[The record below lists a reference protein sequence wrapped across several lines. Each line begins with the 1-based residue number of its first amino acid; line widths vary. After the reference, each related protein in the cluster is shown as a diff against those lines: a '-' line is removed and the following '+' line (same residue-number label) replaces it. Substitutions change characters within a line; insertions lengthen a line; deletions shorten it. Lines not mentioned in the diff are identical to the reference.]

1 MGSAEDAQTL
11 GQLENLITREIQSKK
26 NKALATT
33 TSGERGT
40 PPSEEEE
47 DASLDNLE
55 SLLKKE
61 ETRIQREEES
71 FSGKTKSVDL
81 EQDLFNGKTKANVVT
96 PIEELDSD
104 KASVEEEDSSSGGF
118 PPPETDRENIN
129 LEEHVEENQYK
140 WLKKKLGKK
149 SRGKKLNGDE
159 ADEHFDSKLEETGSD
174 IKLDEMQS
182 GSHGKD
188 NKKKKKRKSRSKM

>member
-1 MGSAEDAQTL
+1 MG
-11 GQLENLITREIQSKK
+11 
-26 NKALATT
+26 
-33 TSGERGT
+33 
-40 PPSEEEE
+40 
-47 DASLDNLE
+47 
-55 SLLKKE
+55 
-61 ETRIQREEES
+61 RIQREEES
-71 FSGKTKSVDL
+71 FSGKTKSADL
-81 EQDLFNGKTKANVVT
+81 EQDLFNGKTKNNVVT

-118 PPPETDRENIN
+118 PTPETDRENIN

-159 ADEHFDSKLEETGSD
+159 ADEHFDSGSD
-174 IKLDEMQS
+174 IELDEMQS

-188 NKKKKKRKSRSKM
+188 NKKKKNKRKSRSKM